1 MKRTFCLIVILC
13 LLLSLLSG
21 CAGSLPS
28 LPPLPG
34 TETTEPP
41 QESAAAEEETV
52 AATAEPVAV
61 ELPEALELSF
71 ALPAAESAE
80 DLAYYCSGADE
91 FDCAFVYPSYC
102 SSWVEKGAIR
112 FNPSWFFARMF
123 FTSVLRGDENAPDE
137 LLDLLETGKW
147 GTYAE
152 DGTVGTGWTALRA
165 LHLKY
170 DTWRRWVAWETPER
184 FYLLYGSCFD
194 GREEVV
200 VEIFE
205 TIAASFRTG
214 EELLASAPGNG
225 TLLRQEDGFLLFFD
239 GAELAGGSAPC
250 VRLKLRAVNGGPDE
264 AGLAVNAYAADGSTF
279 PFEEQLSVP
288 AGEDWTWTLTLP
300 LIPEEGGGPF
310 ESIGFFVT
318 ARGDDGGTLFEL
330 PVRIELQR

>member
-1 MKRTFCLIVILC
+1 MKRTFCLIVVLC

-34 TETTEPP
+34 RETPEPP
-41 QESAAAEEETV
+41 QESAAPEEPDV
-52 AATAEPVAV
+52 VVTAEPVV

-71 ALPAAESAE
+71 VLPAAESAE

-91 FDCAFVYPSYC
+91 FDCAFVYPAYC
-102 SSWVEKGAIR
+102 TSWVEKGAIR
-112 FNPSWFFARMF
+112 FNPGWFFARMF
-123 FTSVLRGDENAPDE
+123 FTSVLRDDENAPDE

-147 GTYAE
+147 GSYAE
-152 DGTVGTGWTALRA
+152 EGTAGTGWRALRA

-194 GREEVV
+194 GREG
-200 VEIFE
+200 EIVDIFD
-205 TIAASFRTG
+205 TVAASFRTG
-214 EELLASAPGNG
+214 EELLASAPESGA
-225 TLLRQEDGFLLFFD
+225 LLRQEDTFRLFFD

-250 VRLKLRAVNGGPDE
+250 VRLKLRAVNGGENAAALSVD
-264 AGLAVNAYAADGSTF
+264 AYAADGRTF
-279 PFEEQLSVP
+279 PFEGRLAVP

-300 LIPEEGGGPF
+300 LIPEEGGAPF
-310 ESIGFFVT
+310 ESVGFFVT